1 MIDVIS
7 ASSHNLDNDD
17 VAWLKDAKLSSTFI
31 RAWIA
36 EKEAKSLPAEEGGFP
51 AES

>member
-7 ASSHNLDNDD
+7 ATEASVDAEDAE
-17 VAWLKDAKLSSTFI
+17 VLKRAKMSSTFI

-36 EKEAKSLPAEEGGFP
+36 QARERGAPAPAREARQ
-51 AES
+51 

>member
-1 MIDVIS
+1 VIDVIS

-36 EKEAKSLPAEEGGFP
+36 EQEANSTAAGEGGSP
-51 AES
+51 VRS